1 MVARELLEEIGHL
14 RTERVLHLAR
24 ERFYWPGMKRDIEH
38 FVTHVC
44 RCIKQ
49 KRPHIL
55 PKAPMEIIQGSTP
68 FELVSLDFAHL
79 KQSRGGYEY
88 ILVIVDY
95 FTRFTQAYATSNN
108 SERQQL
114 TSCAMTLYWGL
125 GSVPE
130 FCTTKGV
137 NLRISFP
144 SFRRMPWY
152 GAIQNNT
159 LPPLREWENKAAQP
173 DTPIHVAHLARTPE
187 MSVEREPE

>member
-1 MVARELLEEIGHL
+1 MLIVDEDGILRRKTGPDLQLVLPRTFHRMVARELLEEMGHL

-79 KQSRGGYEY
+79 EQSRGGYEY

-114 TSCAMTLYWGL
+114 TSCAMTLY
-125 GSVPE
+125 
-130 FCTTKGV
+130 
-137 NLRISFP
+137 
-144 SFRRMPWY
+144 
-152 GAIQNNT
+152 
-159 LPPLREWENKAAQP
+159 
-173 DTPIHVAHLARTPE
+173 
-187 MSVEREPE
+187 

>member
-1 MVARELLEEIGHL
+1 MGHL

-24 ERFYWPGMKRDIEH
+24 ERFYWPEMKRDIEH

-95 FTRFTQAYATSNN
+95 FTRFTQAHATSNN